1 MLLGNPMIVLFEGKK
16 ATASGVAPSSKGT
29 YTSSMFVQDFPQFTD
44 SDSESFVPDTMLDN
58 FINMA
63 NDTISPDVW
72 GTSWRYAAGLFVAHM
87 SAMYLKTYSASS
99 DSAAAAVSGADQVG
113 VVKSATMGD
122 TSVSY
127 DASAITAGTEK
138 WGTWNATTYG
148 SQLVTMARQIGIA
161 GSFIV

>member
-1 MLLGNPMIVLFEGKK
+1 MLLGNPMIPLFEGIK
-16 ATASGVAPSSKGT
+16 AEASGVANFEEGN
-29 YTSSMFVQDFPQFTD
+29 YTAEMFSTDFPQFKTAQGA
-44 SDSESFVPDTMLDN
+44 SLVPMLDT
-58 FINMA
+58 FIEMA
-63 NDTISPDVW
+63 NDTISPNRW
-72 GTSWRYAAGLFVAHM
+72 GKSWRYAAGLFVAHM
-87 SAMYLKTYSASS
+87 SAMYLKSYAPSS
-99 DSAAAAVSGADQVG
+99 DSTASAVSSADQVG

-148 SQLVTMARQIGIA
+148 SQLVTLARQIGIV

>member
-1 MLLGNPMIVLFEGKK
+1 MVLGNPMIPLFEGKK
-16 ATASGVAPSSKGT
+16 AEASGVANFVEGN
-29 YTSSMFVQDFPQFTD
+29 YTGEMFAADFPQFTNEQGG
-44 SDSESFVPDTMLDN
+44 SLVPMLDA

-63 NDTISPDVW
+63 NDTISPDRW
-72 GTSWRYAAGLFVAHM
+72 GKSWRYAAGLYVAHM
-87 SAMYLKTYSASS
+87 SAMYLKSYAPSS
-99 DSAAAAVSGADQVG
+99 DSSASAVSGADQVG

-148 SQLVTMARQIGIA
+148 SQLVTLARQIGIV